1 MRPSVC
7 GRGGGCWATAEGA
20 KRGSRRDA
28 AGSGRAPISR
38 APLGPAP
45 RAMAVAPPGGAGGSR
60 WTWRPVVRDALLAR
74 AFHSCTELRGR
85 LYLVGG
91 LLAGGA
97 REPSGDTVVWDPA
110 GGQAVRVGARGGP
123 RRSHHDA
130 APLGGRW
137 LCAVGG
143 WDGSRRLASVAALD
157 TERGEWEAW
166 TESPGSCPPAG
177 LSSHT
182 CTRLSD
188 RELRVAGREGG
199 TRTQR
204 RYGSVYTLRLDP
216 RARTYWYG
224 NPVPVST
231 LEKPRLTSVAGP
243 PHPHPGKRTP
253 RLS

>member
-1 MRPSVC
+1 
-7 GRGGGCWATAEGA
+7 
-20 KRGSRRDA
+20 
-28 AGSGRAPISR
+28 
-38 APLGPAP
+38 
-45 RAMAVAPPGGAGGSR
+45 MAVAPPGGAGGSR

-216 RARTYWYG
+216 RARTYWRG
-224 NPVPVST
+224 PGEKAVQNFCFP
-231 LEKPRLTSVAGP
+231 EKPTSGLIFCSPPAIRKKAATQPPAQGTVRPCSQLRGPAQVTSCCCLVAASQRNQ
-243 PHPHPGKRTP
+243 K
-253 RLS
+253 